1 MGTKTEIVKST
12 DTAQWDDY
20 VYAHPQANLY
30 HLAGW
35 KKIIEKTYGH
45 RTYYLIAYKDSKQ
58 LVTNNHQQSISN
70 PKNSINPTNPIN
82 HTNQIAGILPLVH
95 LKHFLFGNSLISIP
109 FFDIGG
115 ILANDT
121 ETEQALL
128 YEAIELARKLKVDNI
143 ELRHIN
149 PITSLSQSP
158 VSNDQMQGSSL
169 FRRSRIEFSQ
179 LFPEAERLK
188 RSNQSSKSCRK
199 AKNYFT
205 IVTKSHKVRMMLELP
220 ESSDVLMKSFK
231 AKLRSQIKKPIKE
244 GLYAKIGGP
253 ELLKD
258 FYQVFSINM
267 RDLGSPVHSKKIIQN
282 VLEEFSDQARIVL
295 IYKDKQPVACSLI
308 VGFKDTLE
316 NPWASALREYG
327 RLSPNMLL
335 YWTMLEYAC
344 DNRYAY
350 FDFGRSS
357 PDEGTYKFKEQW
369 GAKPVPFHWHYI
381 YLKGEP
387 PGLENSEKSKFEK
400 AIQYWQKLPVPVT
413 KVIGPRIRKYIGL

>member
-1 MGTKTEIVKST
+1 MNTKVRIVQSGDKPL
-12 DTAQWDDY
+12 WDYY
-20 VYAHPQANLY
+20 VLAHFQATLY
-30 HLAGW
+30 HLSGW
-35 KKIIEKTYGH
+35 KQVIEKTYGH
-45 RTYYLIAYKDSKQ
+45 RTYYLIAENSDIQ
-58 LVTNNHQQSISN
+58 QQSISN
-70 PKNSINPTNPIN
+70 PKNSINPANPMN
-82 HTNQIAGILPLVH
+82 HANQIVGILPLVN

-115 ILANDT
+115 IIANDI
-121 ETEQALL
+121 ETEKALL
-128 YEAIELARKLKVDNI
+128 KEAIELARKLKIDNI
-143 ELRHIN
+143 ELRHID
-149 PITSLSQSP
+149 SLSCFDSFDSQ
-158 VSNDQMQGSSL
+158 VSTRNSEPGTRNL
-169 FRRSRIEFSQ
+169 FFQTR
-179 LFPEAERLK
+179 
-188 RSNQSSKSCRK
+188 
-199 AKNYFT
+199 
-205 IVTKSHKVRMMLELP
+205 SHKVRMLLQLP
-220 ESSDVLMKSFK
+220 ESSEVLMKSFK

-253 ELLKD
+253 ELQKD
-258 FYQVFSINM
+258 FYQIFSINM

-282 VLEEFSDQARIVL
+282 VLEEFSDNARIVL

-344 DNRYAY
+344 DNDYKY

-369 GAKPVPFHWHYI
+369 GAKPVPFHWQYI

-387 PGLENSEKSKFEK
+387 PESATSEKSKFEK